1 MEATLLPADTYTV
14 INKTILTLEDR
25 KNLICLYEPIIGS
38 IAVAL
43 YLTLWNDL
51 DKLELSSKDFNHHH
65 LMSLMKIDLASLKTA
80 REALE
85 SLGLIKTY
93 YKEGEVNSYIYEIY
107 SPLTPKEFLNHPI
120 FNIVLYNNIGKSE
133 YDTIKA
139 LYQKVEFDL
148 SSYQDITKN
157 ITETFKSSS
166 TLPMFDAN
174 SKEYLKV
181 NANEIIDFDLLVSS
195 MPKGILNEKSLN
207 KKIRELINNLA
218 FVYNLDTLKMAEI
231 IRSVLNENGN
241 IMTTDLRKMARN
253 YYTYNNLNKL
263 PTLVYRTQP
272 DYLKSP
278 VGDTSKRAKIIYIF
292 ENTTPYDFLKNKYKG
307 AKPTAKDLRLIE
319 NLMVDLNMKP
329 AVVNVLVDYVLKI
342 NNNKLTTAFVETI
355 AAQWVRKGV
364 QTAEE
369 AMQIA
374 EKEQKKNIKQVTVNN
389 KKEEKKPIWF
399 EKEIEKE
406 EISKEEEEELKE
418 LLKGYN

>member
-14 INKTILTLEDR
+14 INKTILSLEDR
-25 KNLICLYEPIIGS
+25 KNLICLYEPIVGP

-51 DKLELSSKDFNHHH
+51 DKLEISSKDYNHHH
-65 LMSLMKIDLASLKTA
+65 LMSLMKIDLKSLKVA
-80 REALE
+80 RESLE
-85 SLGLIKTY
+85 SVGLIKTY
-93 YKEGEVNSYIYEIY
+93 YKEGDVNSYIYELY
-107 SPLTPKEFLNHPI
+107 SPLSPKEFLNHPI

-133 YDTIKA
+133 YDDIKS
-139 LYQKVEFDL
+139 LYQKVDFDM
-148 SSYQDITKN
+148 SSYVDITKN
-157 ITETFKSSS
+157 INDTFKSSS
-166 TLPMFDAN
+166 VLPIFDVK

-181 NANEIIDFDLLVSS
+181 NANDIIDFDELIASI
-195 MPKGILNEKSLN
+195 PKGVLNEKSLN
-207 KKIRELINNLA
+207 KKIRDLINNLA
-218 FVYNLDTLKMAEI
+218 FVYNLDTLKMSEI

-241 IMTTDLRKMARN
+241 IMSTDLRKMARN
-253 YYTYNNLNKL
+253 YYTHNNSNKL

-272 DYLKSP
+272 EYLKSP
-278 VGDTSKRAKIIYIF
+278 VGDASKRAKIIYIF

-307 AKPTAKDLRLIE
+307 AKPTAKDLRLLE
-319 NLMVDLNMKP
+319 NLMVDLNLKP

-342 NNNKLTTAFVETI
+342 NNNKLTNAFVEAI

-374 EKEQKKNIKQVTVNN
+374 EKEQKKNIKQVPLSN
-389 KKEEKKPIWF
+389 KKKEIVPIWF
-399 EKEIEKE
+399 EKQIEKE

-418 LLKGYN
+418 LWKGYN